1 MPEPKPVLFLATRPN
16 QERAPSLEAVLL
28 PGEHL
33 HIRIQTAPGGV
44 TPDLAD
50 YRAVVVDGETG
61 VQPGAVALLQAFA
74 EAGGS
79 VLVIGL
85 TEGGASPA
93 LTALLGATPET
104 SRPRGEIFAKRAA
117 SPSDLL
123 LRLDAEFP
131 IVDRLTPLRIAN
143 GAAVSVL
150 LHVNWAL
157 KDYPVA
163 VERRMGRGRI
173 VTTSLGQT
181 TQALQAPAFGAL
193 LRRALRPPL
202 TEPATRPVR
211 AAIVGYGE
219 GMGYAHGAGVLAT
232 EGMELVAVCDRVPER
247 LDLAKAAFPGVALL
261 ADSAVLA
268 RDPDIHLVF
277 VATPPVTHAG
287 ITRQLLEAGK
297 HVACEK
303 PLCLTTAEA
312 DALIAIARRNGV
324 MLTVNQNRRWDG
336 DYRAVQRAVR
346 AGLLGDLFNIET
358 FVGGFEHPCRYWHS
372 DATVSGGA
380 AFDWGSH
387 YIDWTL
393 QLMPGL
399 PSSVS
404 AVAHKRV
411 WYDVTNADQVRIRM
425 VWDDGREAEFV
436 ASDVAALRKPKFYIQ
451 GTAGTLEGRYRPLS
465 FERIDDAMG
474 YMREDPHFAEA
485 PADLTLARYES
496 GYAVTETHLPPE
508 PKVSFAFHRNLA
520 DHLLLGDALAVT
532 PESVRNVIAVLEAAE
547 QSAARN
553 GAPVALTHQ

>member
-1 MPEPKPVLFLATRPN
+1 MPALKPVLFLATRPN
-16 QERAPSLEAVLL
+16 PERTSVLQAVLQL
-28 PGEHL
+28 GDHVNECV
-33 HIRIQTAPGGV
+33 QSSSDSV
-44 TPDLAD
+44 TPDLLD
-50 YRAVVVDGETG
+50 YRAVIVDGAYG
-61 VQPGAVALLQAFA
+61 VQPGAADRLHAFA
-74 EAGGS
+74 QAGGA
-79 VLVIGL
+79 VLVTGL
-85 TEGGASPA
+85 TEEGASPA
-93 LTALLGATPET
+93 LTALLGVAPEA
-104 SRPRGEIFAKRAA
+104 SRPLGEIFAKRSA
-117 SPSDLL
+117 SASDLL

-131 IVDRLTPLRIAN
+131 VVDRLTPLRIAEDA
-143 GAAVSVL
+143 GVSVL

-163 VERRMGRGRI
+163 VERRLGRGRI
-173 VTTSLGQT
+173 VATSLGQT
-181 TQALQAPAFGAL
+181 TQALHVPAFGAL
-193 LRRALRPPL
+193 LRRALRPPQ
-202 TEPATRPVR
+202 TESTTRPLR

-219 GMGYAHGAGVLAT
+219 GMGYVHGAGVLAT
-232 EGMELVAVCDRVPER
+232 EGLELAAICDRAPER
-247 LDLAKAAFPGVALL
+247 LELAKAAFPGVALL
-261 ADSAVLA
+261 TDSAALA
-268 RDPDIHLVF
+268 RDADIDLVF
-277 VATPPVTHAG
+277 VATPPVTHAA
-287 ITRQLLEAGK
+287 ITRHLLEAGK

-312 DALIAIARRNGV
+312 DALIAIARRNGA

-336 DYRAVQRAVR
+336 DFRAVQRAVR
-346 AGLLGDLFNIET
+346 TGLLGDLFNIET

-399 PSSVS
+399 PTTVS

-411 WYDVTNADQVRIRM
+411 WYDVTNADQVRVRM
-425 VWDDGREAEFV
+425 VWDDGREAEFI

-496 GYAVTETHLPPE
+496 GYAVIETHLPPE

-547 QSAARN
+547 LSAARN
-553 GAPVALTHQ
+553 GAPVALTQL